1 MSKQGDIEI
10 KDMKNGC
17 KSNSVPLTSVGD
29 LKRVLK
35 HFSDNTRIEFF
46 LGDCES
52 WTNKYTLSIETNM
65 YEDIDE
71 GTTINDNPLYLA
83 LAVGNLALLDYIRS
97 DNPKLPCIE
106 DVKDFIANK
115 KGDTK

>member
-10 KDMKNGC
+10 KDMKNGR

-35 HFSDNTRIEFF
+35 HFNDNTPIEFF

-71 GTTINDNPLYLA
+71 GTTVNDNPLYLA
-83 LAVGNLALLDYIRS
+83 LAVGNLALLDYIRF
-97 DNPKLPCIE
+97 DNPDLPCIE

-115 KGDTK
+115 KGE

>member
-1 MSKQGDIEI
+1 MSKQGDKAIV
-10 KDMKNGC
+10 DMKNGER
-17 KSNSVPLTSVGD
+17 SNSVPLKTVGD

-65 YEDIDE
+65 YKDIDE
-71 GTTINDNPLYLA
+71 TETVDDHPLYLA

-97 DNPKLPCIE
+97 DNPELPWIE
-106 DVKDFIANK
+106 DVKDFITNK
-115 KGDTK
+115 RGE